1 MKLGMVLEG
10 GGMRGMYTAGVLDLF
25 MDRGF
30 YPDGIFGVSAGVCHG
45 ASYASH
51 QRGRSYEIN
60 VGNCRNR
67 HYMSLW
73 SFLTTGDYFNADY
86 AYRRIPDELVPFDY
100 GAYDRYRHS
109 MPLYAVVT
117 NVDTG
122 RAEYINTG
130 DMHKGIAY
138 LRASSSLPVVA
149 RIVGV
154 RGRRY
159 LDGGIAD
166 SIPIEASMAH
176 GFERNIVV
184 LTRPT
189 GYRKEPNE
197 LQPLIERI
205 YGRQYPNFVRA
216 SAERHEVYNRELDRI
231 AELEVEGRVFVLRP
245 SAEIEVSRI
254 EKDPA
259 KLEAIYQLGYSD
271 AEASFESL
279 SSFAHEARQASSNTL
294 VS

>member
-25 MDRGF
+25 MDRDL

-60 VGNCRNR
+60 VKNCRNR
-67 HYMSLW
+67 HYMGLW
-73 SFLTTGDYFNADY
+73 SFLRTGDYFNADY
-86 AYRRIPDELVPFDY
+86 AYRRIPDELIPFDY
-100 GAYDRYRHS
+100 DAYDRYRDS

-122 RAEYINTG
+122 RAEYVPTG
-130 DMHKGIAY
+130 DMHRGIAY
-138 LRASSSLPVVA
+138 VRASSSLPVAA
-149 RIVGV
+149 RIVGIG
-154 RGRRY
+154 GRRY
-159 LDGGIAD
+159 LDGGISD
-166 SIPIEASMAH
+166 SIPVEASMDH

-184 LTRPT
+184 LTRPA

-197 LQPLIERI
+197 LQPLIEKV
-205 YGRQYPNFVRA
+205 YGRRYPNLVRT
-216 SAERHEVYNRELDRI
+216 SAERHEAYNRELDLI
-231 AELEVEGRVFVLRP
+231 DELEKEGRAFVIRP
-245 SAEIEVSRI
+245 SVSMEVSRI

-259 KLEAIYQLGYSD
+259 KLDAIYRLGYED
-271 AEASFESL
+271 ASACFEKVKDFSEAARSLRES
-279 SSFAHEARQASSNTL
+279 
-294 VS
+294 